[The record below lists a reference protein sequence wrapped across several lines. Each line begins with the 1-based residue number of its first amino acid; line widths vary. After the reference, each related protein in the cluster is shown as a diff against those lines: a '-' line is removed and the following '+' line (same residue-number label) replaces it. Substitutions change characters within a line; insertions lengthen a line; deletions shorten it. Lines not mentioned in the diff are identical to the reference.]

1 VEIAIATM
9 HKPVII
15 CVDDEPL
22 VLESLRIV
30 LKEVLGS
37 HCLIETAAS
46 GQEAL
51 DLMDELQKTGGEI
64 ALVLA
69 DYLMPGMR
77 GDELLKQVHLRSPKT
92 LTIML
97 SGQADLDGVSNA
109 IRDAK
114 LYRYIAKPWQ
124 LQDLSLTVSEAV
136 ASYEKDQQLEAQRI
150 ELQSANQE
158 LAQLVHKLE
167 QVREAQQQSDAK
179 LKDVVNSAIA
189 SITSF
194 RVFTE
199 GVWDY
204 EYRSAGCERVFGY
217 KPQEL
222 LEDKNLWRSRVH
234 PEDLERIVLPTYQKV
249 FQGITPL
256 TVEYRFLRKDS
267 SLCWISS
274 AITSRRDE
282 VANCWVITS
291 VETDISDR
299 KVAEAA
305 LTELY
310 QQIQQLNA
318 NLEQQ
323 VEERTAQL
331 QQKMQELEELSQLKD
346 NFLHAV
352 SHDLR
357 TPLMGSLLVLKE
369 LLNHSG
375 DSVAISRSVVTRMIE
390 GSDRQ
395 LRLLNSLLNAHYN
408 EIQGMEL
415 HLELVNLGT
424 LIPEIILDLDPF
436 ITANQATLTSLVSL
450 NLPSFNAD
458 PIQLRRVFEN
468 LITNA
473 LNHNLRGVSIT
484 VQATLERDAIRCSVQ
499 DNGEGIEAEDCDFLF
514 ERYTRSRRRHRS
526 PGIGLGLYLC
536 RQIISAHGGEIGV
549 ISAPGKGST
558 FWFTLPYADSS
569 DLAPERSCRI
579 NN

>member
-1 VEIAIATM
+1 M

-22 VLESLRIV
+22 PLESLRIV
-30 LKEVLGS
+30 LKEVVGH

-51 DLMDELQKTGGEI
+51 DLMERLQKTGDEVV
-64 ALVLA
+64 LVLA
-69 DYLMPGMR
+69 DYLMPGLK
-77 GDELLKQVHLRSPKT
+77 GDELLKQIHLRSPKT
-92 LTIML
+92 LTILL
-97 SGQADLDGVSNA
+97 SGQADLGGVSNA

-114 LYRYIAKPWQ
+114 LYRYISKPWQ
-124 LQDLSLTVSEAV
+124 LQDLSLIVSEAI
-136 ASYEKDQQLEAQRI
+136 ASYEKDQQLEAQRFR
-150 ELQSANQE
+150 LQSVNQE

-167 QVREAQQQSDAK
+167 QAKEAQQQSEAK

-194 RVFTE
+194 RVSDVGT
-199 GVWDY
+199 WDY
-204 EYRSAGCERVFGY
+204 DYRSAGCERVFGY
-217 KPQEL
+217 TPQEL
-222 LEDKNLWRSRVH
+222 LDDKDLWQSRIH
-234 PEDLERIVLPTYQKV
+234 PDDLERIIFPTYYKIS
-249 FQGITPL
+249 QGITPI
-256 TVEYRFLRKDS
+256 TIEYRFLRKDG

-274 AITSRRDE
+274 AITSRRDKAASDWI
-282 VANCWVITS
+282 VTS

-299 KVAEAA
+299 KVVEAA

-310 QQIQQLNA
+310 QQIQRLNA

-357 TPLMGSLLVLKE
+357 TPLMGSLLVLKD
-369 LLNHSG
+369 LLSHSG
-375 DSVAISRSVVTRMIE
+375 DSVAISRTVITRMIE

-395 LRLLNSLLNAHYN
+395 LRLLNTLLDAHYN

-415 HLELVNLGT
+415 HLEPIPLNT
-424 LIPEIILDLDPF
+424 LITQIILDLTPL
-436 ITANQATLTSLVSL
+436 ITASQATVTCLVAPTFPVFS
-450 NLPSFNAD
+450 AD
-458 PIQLRRVFEN
+458 PVQIRRVFEN

-473 LNHNLRGVSIT
+473 LNHNLRGITIT
-484 VQATLERDAIRCSVQ
+484 VQAILEGTTIRCSVQ
-499 DNGEGIEAEDCDFLF
+499 DNGEGIEAEDCHFLF
-514 ERYTRSRRRHRS
+514 ERYTRRNARS

-549 ISAPGKGST
+549 ISAPGEGST
-558 FWFTLPYADSS
+558 FWFTLPYTDPS
-569 DLAPERSCRI
+569 DLAPRSSKI
-579 NN
+579 NS